1 MICRFVIFAVAL
13 FFAFSCSMRST
24 LQRDFKGKNLSAVDE
39 YFSSLPSTRIPMEN
53 GKTKVIYTK
62 EERLRGTTINQGTNT
77 LDPINS
83 PSVVKT
89 EQFIFVVDENGTI
102 VDTQYQND
110 YKKP

>member
-1 MICRFVIFAVAL
+1 MK
-13 FFAFSCSMRST
+13 SS

-39 YFSSLPSTRIPMEN
+39 YFSSLPSTKVPMEN
-53 GKTKVIYTK
+53 GKTKIIYSK
-62 EERLRGTTINQGTNT
+62 EEQLRSTTINQGTNT

-102 VDTQYQND
+102 IDTQYKSG
-110 YKKP
+110 YKKPWAQ